1 MLVSQNDGGK
11 ETMLFVSVVA
21 AMLCKKLVSF
31 PISVADSASVEALC
45 SEPLVVE
52 SLRGGNSKG
61 RIIEELAASFT
72 FPRRLSLI
80 INAKRAAF
88 E

>member
-21 AMLCKKLVSF
+21 ATLCKKLVSF
-31 PISVADSASVEALC
+31 PISVADSASVEVLC
-45 SEPLVVE
+45 SEPLVE
-52 SLRGGNSKG
+52 SLRGGNFRR

-80 INAKRAAF
+80 INAKRAAL